1 MDQKPRIHVFAFEM
15 ETKIDNLYILRQFLL
30 EFELDRSLN
39 NAGIV

>member
-1 MDQKPRIHVFAFEM
+1 M